1 MTATATIRL
10 SQFIGL
16 PPQDVWRALV
26 TPELLAE
33 WWTAGDIK
41 AEVGHRFTLDMGQ
54 FGDQPCEV
62 VAVEE
67 NRLLAYTFGEDTTIT
82 WRLHAA
88 ETGTRLEL
96 EHLGFD
102 LSTPSG
108 RTAYDGMNGGWPH
121 ILALIES
128 TLAS

>member
-1 MTATATIRL
+1 MTNSGTIRL

-16 PPQDVWRALV
+16 PPADVWRALV

-33 WWTAGDIK
+33 WWAAGDIR

-62 VAVEE
+62 LAVEE
-67 NRLLAYTFGEDTTIT
+67 PRLLTYTFAGHTTIT
-82 WRLHAA
+82 WRLQA
-88 ETGTRLEL
+88 EGTGTRLEL
-96 EHLGFD
+96 EHVGFD

-108 RTAYDGMNGGWPH
+108 REAYDGMSGGWPH

-128 TLAS
+128 TIVS

>member
-1 MTATATIRL
+1 MTPTATIRL

-16 PPQDVWRALV
+16 PPEDVWRALV

-33 WWTAGDIK
+33 WWTTGDIK
-41 AEVGHRFTLDMGQ
+41 AEVGHHFTLDMGQ

-62 VAVEE
+62 IAVEK
-67 NRLLAYTFGEDTTIT
+67 NRLLAYTFTGDTTIT
-82 WRLHAA
+82 WRLKAM

-96 EHLGFD
+96 EHVGFD
-102 LSTPSG
+102 LSSPSG
-108 RTAYDGMNGGWPH
+108 RTAYDGMSGGWPH

-128 TLAS
+128 TIAS

>member
-1 MTATATIRL
+1 MTHTATIRL

-16 PPQDVWRALV
+16 PPEDVWRALV

-33 WWTAGDIK
+33 WWTTGDIK

-67 NRLLAYTFGEDTTIT
+67 NRLLAYTFAADTTIT
-82 WRLHAA
+82 WRLKAA

-96 EHLGFD
+96 EHVGFD
-102 LSTPSG
+102 LSSPSG
-108 RTAYDGMNGGWPH
+108 RTAYDGMSGGWPH